1 MKKVSNLS
9 GDSTIRF
16 QNLKNTVKKCSAYPE
31 KTHELGEN

>member
-9 GDSTIRF
+9 GDSSILF
-16 QNLKNTVKKCSAYPE
+16 QNLENTVKKRSADPE